1 MHYVIGAFPRRR
13 AAAVPAEDADTDM
26 EEDDNDSA
34 RPSAR
39 PSSVFRGIHIRF

>member
-13 AAAVPAEDADTDM
+13 AAAVPAEDADT
-26 EEDDNDSA
+26 EEDDNDNDSA

-39 PSSVFRGIHIRF
+39 PSSVFCGIHIRF